1 MATSRCGRLMLSS
14 QRCINQIYSFS
25 RQYFGENISLDESSV
40 TPIQATTLERL
51 VELARTLVKGALN
64 EVLLASVG
72 LHLL

>member
-1 MATSRCGRLMLSS
+1 M
-14 QRCINQIYSFS
+14 
-25 RQYFGENISLDESSV
+25 

-72 LHLL
+72 LHLLMFAAVTLALEWLLPAYSW

>member
-1 MATSRCGRLMLSS
+1 MLSS
-14 QRCINQIYSFS
+14 QRCINQIDSFS